1 MYDAAGTC
9 THENNGVGVSHE
21 TMINGIDIKDIP
33 VAELKAMT
41 GSRPEYLIM
50 PATFGIWMMFM
61 VVYLY
66 QYELRLPCIQ
76 LASESPF
83 PREKT

>member
-1 MYDAAGTC
+1 MEQKKYWGKTVASFFLVLC
-9 THENNGVGVSHE
+9 TMPPGHALMKITES
-21 TMINGIDIKDIP
+21 
-33 VAELKAMT
+33 A
-41 GSRPEYLIM
+41 M